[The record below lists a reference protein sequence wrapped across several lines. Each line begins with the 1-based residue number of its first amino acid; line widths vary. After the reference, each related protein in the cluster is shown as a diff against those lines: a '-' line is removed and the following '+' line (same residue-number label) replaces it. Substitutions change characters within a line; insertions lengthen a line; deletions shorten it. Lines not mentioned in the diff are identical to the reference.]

1 MGTSRT
7 SQTIRTI
14 RRRGMERRFV
24 SCCMI
29 TRRIARCVGCM
40 LKACVPGGEERRS
53 RGREVAT
60 CKRGVAVRGLWFTS
74 NL

>member
-1 MGTSRT
+1 MVNLLFIFRPL
-7 SQTIRTI
+7 IVCNL
-14 RRRGMERRFV
+14 RFDH
-24 SCCMI
+24 
-29 TRRIARCVGCM
+29 
-40 LKACVPGGEERRS
+40 KGGWLGASGAGWKSAFRFAGERRS